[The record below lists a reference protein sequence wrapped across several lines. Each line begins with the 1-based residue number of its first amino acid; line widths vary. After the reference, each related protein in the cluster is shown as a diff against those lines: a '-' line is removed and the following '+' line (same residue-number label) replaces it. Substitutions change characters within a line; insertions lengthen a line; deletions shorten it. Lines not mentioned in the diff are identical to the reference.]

1 LFLQEDKLPY
11 AFYIADEELAVQL
24 GAYMQQKNG
33 DRPKMHPELFWF
45 CFHLILVVWWNLMYN
60 LM

>member
-1 LFLQEDKLPY
+1 LVQEDKLPY

-33 DRPKMHPELFWF
+33 EQLCSTAP
-45 CFHLILVVWWNLMYN
+45 
-60 LM
+60 